1 MKDIK
6 QRLHEIMSSKTAG
19 DPKERIAQIVASRN
33 ARIKTASEK
42 KDVKARLHEIMASKT
57 ASDPAARIAQVVAS
71 RNARIGR

>member
-6 QRLHEIMSSKTAG
+6 QRLHEIMSSKTAN
-19 DPKERIAQIVASRN
+19 DPRDRIAQVVASRN
-33 ARIKTASEK
+33 ARVKTASEK